1 MQTASMVFVVLALAL
16 VGSVAQAQS
25 PAAATEQPTCPPET
39 SMGLS
44 VPALIGAGPAPELAN
59 LTGAEFDRAYI
70 QKMYQLNTN
79 MAALATIGIEQTTDK
94 NLKDLSG
101 KIRYEKTKQNE
112 VYAMLYRDMGLG
124 KIPVDYSK
132 VQTIVD
138 SLVNYTGTDF
148 DVQYAR
154 VMTGL
159 LTQTR
164 DAAQLAM
171 SRATNPRL
179 RDQAQI
185 EARAAQNEIN
195 ALQRWI
201 GQETTFVTPL
211 PATPAPAGAGPS
223 EPKPAQA
230 PCP

>member
-1 MQTASMVFVVLALAL
+1 MQKLSTVFAVLALAF
-16 VGSVAQAQS
+16 VGTVAQAQS
-25 PAAATEQPTCPPET
+25 PTNATEQPTCSPAT

-44 VPALIGAGPAPELAN
+44 VPALIGAGPAPELTN

-70 QKMYQLNTN
+70 QKMYQFNTN
-79 MAALATIGIEQTTDK
+79 MAALATLGIEQTTDK

-112 VYAMLYRDMGLG
+112 VYAMTYRDMGLG

-138 SLVNYTGTDF
+138 SLMNYTGTDF

-159 LTQTR
+159 LTQSR

-179 RDQAQI
+179 RDQANI

-201 GQETTFVTPL
+201 GQETTFVTPTL
-211 PATPAPAGAGPS
+211 VAPTGAGPS
-223 EPKPAQA
+223 ESKPTKD

>member
-1 MQTASMVFVVLALAL
+1 MQKLSMVFAVLALAF
-16 VGSVAQAQS
+16 VGTVAQAQS
-25 PAAATEQPTCPPET
+25 TTNATEQPTCPPAT

-44 VPALIGAGPAPELAN
+44 VPALIGAGPAPELTN

-70 QKMYQLNTN
+70 QKMYQFNTN
-79 MAALATIGIEQTTDK
+79 MAALATLGIEQTTDK

-112 VYAMLYRDMGLG
+112 VYAMTYRDMGLG

-138 SLVNYTGTDF
+138 SLMNYTGTDF

-159 LTQTR
+159 LTQAR

-179 RDQAQI
+179 RDQANI

-201 GQETTFVTPL
+201 GQETTF
-211 PATPAPAGAGPS
+211 ATPTPVAPTGAVTS
-223 EPKPAQA
+223 ESKPTKA